1 MLLEQHP
8 NLLALSASDMQHLA
22 DELREQA
29 RLKERERQKAW
40 LNEAIQKGLDDIRAG
55 RTVSTEEAMARHDAH
70 RKEWLS
76 QRATS

>member
-8 NLLALSASDMQHLA
+8 ALLALSASDMQHLA

-29 RLKERERQKAW
+29 KVKERERQKVW

-55 RTVSTEEAMARHDAH
+55 RTISGGEVKTRMDAYIADW
-70 RKEWLS
+70 KAK
-76 QRATS
+76 RAKA